1 MIEKIWSESESCG
14 SLFLRLFLQSAKKKN
29 PAKMYPIVEILMVEI
44 DCVRVKRNA
53 GYSSSD
59 LVGEVA
65 IVTE

>member
-1 MIEKIWSESESCG
+1 MWILI
-14 SLFLRLFLQSAKKKN
+14 FAFVFTIRQKKKN